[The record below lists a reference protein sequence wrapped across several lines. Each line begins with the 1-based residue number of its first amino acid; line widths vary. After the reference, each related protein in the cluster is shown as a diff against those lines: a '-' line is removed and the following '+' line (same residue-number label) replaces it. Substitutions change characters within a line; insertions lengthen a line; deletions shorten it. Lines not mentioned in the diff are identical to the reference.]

1 MTIDATTPSGGEL
14 TADAPSDAKRAEV
27 AAPEVPVVRSP
38 ADILRLAVAV
48 TTLIVVLVFEWL
60 FGAAIV
66 GFVHDLLQGV
76 NAFSERFITAV
87 AIGVRV
93 TTVVFLAAG
102 LAVAVVRGRWRL
114 LGTAVV

>member
-1 MTIDATTPSGGEL
+1 MTINAATPSGGEL
-14 TADAPSDAKRAEV
+14 LADARSPADGAEV
-27 AAPEVPVVRSP
+27 ASSPAPVVRSP

-93 TTVVFLAAG
+93 TTVVCLVAG
-102 LAVAVVRGRWRL
+102 LAGAVVRG
-114 LGTAVV
+114 